1 MAVPAVDSSSSVLV
15 FIEQSVNN
23 SNLLQTSTVVFGGMA
38 LGVVGWRFWWWG
50 GWPYAGRCNLPS
62 FDSTPADEERASDG
76 PSSGSS
82 SLSPCLELASSSA
95 LQG

>member
-38 LGVVGWRFWWWG
+38 LGVGWRFWWWG
-50 GWPYAGRCNLPS
+50 GWPYAGRRNLPS

-95 LQG
+95 LQV